1 MAVRLDSDDLRKYV
15 TRRGGGADRYLNKKG
30 QQIVAIAKELTAGPA
45 GPASRGFPVGIRS
58 RLLHSSLRH
67 QVDPDAGRGLTLVL
81 RVGTD
86 VEYAVWVHEGSYKM
100 MGRPFL
106 TEAMRQCPKG

>member
-1 MAVRLDSDDLRKYV
+1 MPVRLNSDHLRKYV
-15 TRRGGGADRYLNKKG
+15 TRRGGGADRYLDKKG
-30 QQIVAIAKELTAGPA
+30 HQIVAIAKDLTAGPA

-58 RLLHSSLRH
+58 RLLNSSLRH

-86 VEYAVWVHEGSYKM
+86 TEYAGFVHNGTRYM